1 MALLTQRCEMHKA
14 IISSLALVLLLVTPP
29 LAKAQ
34 DESPLVVGV
43 ERIIKNKEPN
53 WRYIRGI
60 QSGRVPRVPSE
71 KILVTSLWERKRKNG
86 KREGVS
92 VNIYEVSSV
101 SEAGR
106 WLNPISAGEVTS
118 SWKVEKYQIGD
129 EAYLSKFQNGRRY
142 SLHFRKNNIVI
153 EVSGESLDSVKR
165 FAQYVVSGITAI

>member
-1 MALLTQRCEMHKA
+1 MHKP
-14 IISSLALVLLLVTPP
+14 IISSLALVLLLATLP
-29 LAKAQ
+29 LTKAQ
-34 DESPLVVGV
+34 DESPLIVRV
-43 ERIIKNKEPN
+43 ERIIENKEPN

-92 VNIYEVSSV
+92 VNIYEVSSAV
-101 SEAGR
+101 EAGS
-106 WLNPISAGEVTS
+106 WLSPIKAGEGAS
-118 SWKVEKYQIGD
+118 GWKVEKYQIGD

-142 SLHFRKNNIVI
+142 SLHFRKNNIAV
-153 EVSGESLDSVKR
+153 EVSGESLNSVKR

>member
-1 MALLTQRCEMHKA
+1 MHKA
-14 IISSLALVLLLVTPP
+14 IISSLALMFLFVTP
-29 LAKAQ
+29 LLTKAQ
-34 DESPLVVGV
+34 DESPLVVRV
-43 ERIIKNKEPN
+43 ERTIKNIEPN

-92 VNIYEVSSV
+92 VNIYEVSSA
-101 SEAGR
+101 SEAKS
-106 WLNPISAGEVTS
+106 WLNPIGGGEVAS
-118 SWKVEKYQIGD
+118 GWKVEKYQIGD

-142 SLHFRKNNIVI
+142 SLHFRKNNIVV
-153 EVSGESLDSVKR
+153 EVSGESSDSVKR